1 MATAAAAI
9 PRPMPSAVRFRIAT
23 AVSVAF
29 HLLVILLVGLIAV
42 GEPAGPPMEP
52 IEVILLAAPAPESA
66 EVVVQAT
73 PEPTATLLP
82 GGGSS
87 HAKVVSNPSPIKSS
101 RPSSRPA
108 SNAGGKAKAAF
119 GAPRILTSRSG
130 TTPAGPVGKGSAPS
144 GPGGQEEVPGG
155 GPTYGP
161 GVGGGPEP
169 VYPKHALDRG
179 LEGTV
184 TLLVTVGASG
194 AIEKVEVAS
203 GSGHA
208 LLDQAAVR
216 AVQKGWQF
224 TPGMAK
230 GKPAGGKVKMTF
242 HFSGGMVK
250 RG

>member
-1 MATAAAAI
+1 MAIAAAAT
-9 PRPMPSAVRFRIAT
+9 PRPRPSAVRFRIAT
-23 AVSVAF
+23 AVSFAF
-29 HLLVILLVGLIAV
+29 HLLVVLLVGLIAV
-42 GEPAGPPMEP
+42 GEPTEAPMEP
-52 IEVILLAAPAPESA
+52 IEVSLLAAPAPKPA

-82 GGGSS
+82 GGGAR
-87 HAKVVSNPSPIKSS
+87 HAKVVRNPSPIRSS

-119 GAPRILTSRSG
+119 GAPRILTSKSG
-130 TTPAGPVGKGSAPS
+130 TTPAGQVGRGSAPF

-169 VYPKHALDRG
+169 IYPKHALDRG

-184 TLLVTVGASG
+184 TLLVAVSANGA
-194 AIEKVEVAS
+194 VERVAVAS
-203 GSGHA
+203 SSGHA

-216 AVQKGWQF
+216 AVQKDWQF
-224 TPGMAK
+224 TPGVTK
-230 GKPAGGKVKMTF
+230 GKPAGGKVKMIF
-242 HFSGGMVK
+242 HFSGGVVK